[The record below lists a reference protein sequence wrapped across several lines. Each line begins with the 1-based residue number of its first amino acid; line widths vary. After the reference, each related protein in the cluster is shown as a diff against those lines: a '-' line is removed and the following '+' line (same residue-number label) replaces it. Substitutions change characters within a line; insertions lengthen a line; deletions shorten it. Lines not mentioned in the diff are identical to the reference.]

1 MYLLQED
8 QTLSSV
14 DQSWL
19 LDELFVIEGDCTCC
33 FRKHEGTKC
42 DKPFV
47 RDMMVGLYAELLNF
61 KEEDD
66 GSDQFRRGG
75 QIHESIEQ
83 NKDLVFPM
91 SFSTK
96 LRHFLSP
103 EVLRCARLSRR
114 STRWRS

>member
-47 RDMMVGLYAELLNF
+47 RDIMIGLYAEVFNF
-61 KEEDD
+61 KKNVDD
-66 GSDQFRRGG
+66 SDQSGRCCE
-75 QIHESIEQ
+75 IYKSIEQ
-83 NKDLVFPM
+83 NAPAAESLQ
-91 SFSTK
+91 T
-96 LRHFLSP
+96 HSP
-103 EVLRCARLSRR
+103 GS
-114 STRWRS
+114 